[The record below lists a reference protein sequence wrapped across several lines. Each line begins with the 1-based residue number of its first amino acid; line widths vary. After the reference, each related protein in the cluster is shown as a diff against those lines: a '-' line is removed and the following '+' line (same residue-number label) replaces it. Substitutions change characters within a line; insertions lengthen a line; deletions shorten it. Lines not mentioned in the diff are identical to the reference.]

1 VEFLKDEMRMN
12 DAEMLQKLNAV
23 QARKAE
29 RLRAGADPAVA
40 GWQCLLEEMLV
51 KLEDYLVPGRVVT
64 FQSVAPE
71 ERTVFEELSSTLDLP
86 AQVCAVF
93 IPPSV
98 LQAMVFTPESGPAA
112 ARLVRDAGIL
122 LASRCRDYTIIL
134 NTLFAMPPYA
144 AGIDVYENG
153 NLLAGYSYRTVAEC
167 RANLSQVTRT
177 YLR

>member
-1 VEFLKDEMRMN
+1 MDDPGL
-12 DAEMLQKLNAV
+12 LQKMNAA
-23 QARKAE
+23 QARKTE

-51 KLEDYLVPGRVVT
+51 KLEGYLVPGRVVT
-64 FQSVAPE
+64 FQSLAPE
-71 ERTVFEELSSTLDLP
+71 ERTVFEELSRALDLP
-86 AQVCAVF
+86 PQVCAVF

-98 LQAMVFTPESGPAA
+98 LQAMYFAPESGPAK
-112 ARLVRDAGIL
+112 ARLVRGAGIL

-153 NLLAGYSYRTVAEC
+153 NLLAGYSYRTIAEC
-167 RANLSQVTRT
+167 RAALPQVLLT

>member
-1 VEFLKDEMRMN
+1 MEDPGL
-12 DAEMLQKLNAV
+12 LQKLNA
-23 QARKAE
+23 AHTRKAE
-29 RLRAGADPAVA
+29 RLRNGADPAVA

-51 KLEDYLVPGRVVT
+51 KLEGYLVPGRVVT

-71 ERTVFEELSSTLDLP
+71 ERTVFEELSRAIDLP
-86 AQVCAVF
+86 PQICAVF

-98 LQAMVFTPESGPAA
+98 LQAMYFAPESGPAP
-112 ARLVRDAGIL
+112 ARLVQGAGIL
-122 LASRCRDYTIIL
+122 LASSCRDYTIIL

-153 NLLAGYSYRTVAEC
+153 NLLAGYSYRTIAEC
-167 RANLSQVTRT
+167 RAALPQVLLT

>member
-1 VEFLKDEMRMN
+1 VEFLKDKMRIP
-12 DAEMLQKLNAV
+12 DPEILQKLNAA
-23 QARKAE
+23 QDRKAE
-29 RLRAGADPAVA
+29 RLRAGADPTVA

-51 KLEDYLVPGRVVT
+51 KLENYLVPGRVVT

-71 ERTVFEELSSTLDLP
+71 ERTVFEELSSILDLP
-86 AQVCAVF
+86 PQVCAVF

-98 LQAMVFTPESGPAA
+98 LRAMVFAPESGPAA
-112 ARLVRDAGIL
+112 VRLVRDAGIL

-134 NTLFAMPPYA
+134 NALFAAPPYA
-144 AGIDVYENG
+144 AGIDVYEKG

-167 RANLSQVTRT
+167 SANLPQVIRT

>member
-1 VEFLKDEMRMN
+1 MDDPEL
-12 DAEMLQKLNAV
+12 LQKLNAAK
-23 QARKAE
+23 ARKTE

-51 KLEDYLVPGRVVT
+51 KLEGFLVPGRVVT

-71 ERTVFEELSSTLDLP
+71 ERTVFEELSRALDLP
-86 AQVCAVF
+86 PQACGVF

-98 LQAMVFTPESGPAA
+98 LQAMYFTPESGPVP
-112 ARLVRDAGIL
+112 ARLVRSAGIL
-122 LASRCRDYTIIL
+122 LASRWRDYTIIL
-134 NTLFAMPPYA
+134 NTLFALPPYA

-153 NLLAGYSYRTVAEC
+153 NLLAGYSYRTTAEC
-167 RANLSQVTRT
+167 RAALPQVLQT

>member
-12 DAEMLQKLNAV
+12 DPEILQKLNA
-23 QARKAE
+23 AKDRKAE

-40 GWQCLLEEMLV
+40 GWQCLLEEMLM
-51 KLEDYLVPGRVVT
+51 KLEGYLVPGRVVT
-64 FQSVAPE
+64 FQSIAPE
-71 ERTVFEELSSTLDLP
+71 ERTVFEELSRTLELP
-86 AQVCAVF
+86 PQVCAVF

-98 LQAMVFTPESGPAA
+98 LQAMSFAPESGPAA
-112 ARLVRDAGIL
+112 ARLARDAGIL

-134 NTLFAMPPYA
+134 NTLFAAPPYA

-167 RANLSQVTRT
+167 RANLPQVLRT